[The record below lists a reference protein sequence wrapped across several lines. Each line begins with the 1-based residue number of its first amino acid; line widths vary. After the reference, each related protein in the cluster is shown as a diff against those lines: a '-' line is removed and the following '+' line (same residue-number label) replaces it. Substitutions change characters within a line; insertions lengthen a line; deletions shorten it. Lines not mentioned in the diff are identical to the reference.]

1 MFMITTTHD
10 QSDIP
15 LDILLLWNMQ
25 MHKSKVVRIE
35 MSRNTIKVSDT
46 ITTSWYE
53 NKVSVP
59 A

>member
-1 MFMITTTHD
+1 MFTITTT
-10 QSDIP
+10 QSHIP
-15 LDILLLWNMQ
+15 LDILLLWDMQ

-35 MSRNTIKVSDT
+35 MSRNTIKPRDT

>member
-1 MFMITTTHD
+1 MFTITTT
-10 QSDIP
+10 QPYIP
-15 LDILLLWNMQ
+15 LNILLLWDMQ
-25 MHKSKVVRIE
+25 KHKSKVVRIE
-35 MSRNTIKVSDT
+35 MSRNTIKPRDT